1 MGGPMQALE
10 IATVVLLGL
19 IAAGVGALIFATW
32 RLGDGLRA
40 VLKMMPAIALLERVL
55 ATPERPV
62 GVRPAAAGLMAPD
75 GGAGVYLPH
84 DLENQGNGTFTPP
97 AVGEEE
103 IAAMLMRNQAGR

>member
-1 MGGPMQALE
+1 MQTLE
-10 IATVVLLGL
+10 MAMVVLLGL

-40 VLKMMPAIALLERVL
+40 VLKMTPAIALLERVL

-62 GVRPAAAGLMAPD
+62 GVRPAAGLAVPE

-103 IAAMLMRNQAGR
+103 IAAMLMRNQVGR